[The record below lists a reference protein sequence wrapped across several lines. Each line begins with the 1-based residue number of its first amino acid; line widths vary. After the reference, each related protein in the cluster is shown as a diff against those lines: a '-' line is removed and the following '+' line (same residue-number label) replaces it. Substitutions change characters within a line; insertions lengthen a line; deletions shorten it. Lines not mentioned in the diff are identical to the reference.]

1 MSATEEAIKIAV
13 LEQRLSEVTSNI
25 SKLNDAIEK
34 IGEANTNLIKMLA
47 VHEEKIEQGD
57 KNDAIIVKMV
67 QEVENSLRN
76 ENKRI
81 EEHVNK
87 SDEKSKELENRLDD
101 VVRVKWITVG
111 VGSVLV
117 VLTGLLSPIA
127 SSWADKNLIDNHT
140 QQVYE
145 KTP

>member
-87 SDEKSKELENRLDD
+87 SDEKSKELENRLHD

>member
-13 LEQRLSEVTSNI
+13 LEHRLSEVTSNI